1 VPDYIIIGAG
11 SAGCVLA
18 ARLSEDPDVDVH
30 LVEAGPRDDAQELS
44 VPVAFSRLFKGPHDW
59 DYDTEPESGLDGRRL
74 YWPRGKTLGGS
85 SAINAM
91 VYIRGHRSDYDQWRD
106 LGNPGWGF
114 DDVLP
119 YFLRSEDNA
128 RGASAYHGTGGAL
141 AVSDPR
147 SPNPLSL
154 AFVEAAQEAGLR
166 HNDDFNA
173 GEMEGAGL
181 FQVTQR
187 EGLRCSTA
195 QGFLREA
202 EGRPNLH
209 VQTDVH
215 VRRIVVEAG
224 RAIGVELEQYGER
237 WQVLAEREVL
247 LCAGAVNTP
256 QLLMLSGIG
265 DADVLR
271 THGVPLIAHVPG
283 VGRNLQDHPAVPLM
297 WTTDEPVSLLNAEA
311 PEALYDFLTN
321 RRGPLTSNIGEAG
334 GFVRTRAGLPAPDIQ
349 FHAAPVLMLDHGLTP
364 PPEHGYSIGPTL
376 LAPSSRGSVTI
387 RSADPADPPLI
398 AANYFSTEEDVDSML
413 SGIRLGLEIAQQP
426 ALLRFQK
433 QRFLPVPGALREDEL
448 RAHLRATTETM
459 GHPSGTCAMGSGD
472 ESVVDAEL
480 CVHDIEGLRIVD
492 ASVMPTIP
500 RGNTNAP
507 VIMIAEKAS
516 DAIRG
521 RRDVTA
527 GVASAAA
534 QP

>member
-1 VPDYIIIGAG
+1 MPDYIIIGAG

-18 ARLSEDPDVDVH
+18 ARLSEDPTVDVH
-30 LVEAGPRDDAQELS
+30 LIEAGPRDDAQELR

-59 DYDTEPESGLDGRRL
+59 DYDTEAEPELDGRRL

-91 VYIRGHRSDYDQWRD
+91 VYIRGPRDDFDDWRD

-119 YFLRSEDNA
+119 YFMRSEDNA
-128 RGASAYHGTGGAL
+128 RGASSHHGTGGPL
-141 AVSDPR
+141 AVSDLR
-147 SPNPLSL
+147 SPNPMSL
-154 AFVEAAQEAGLR
+154 AFVEAGQAAGLA

-173 GEMEGAGL
+173 GEMEGVGL

-202 EGRPNLH
+202 EKRPNLD
-209 VQTDVH
+209 VQTDVL
-215 VRRIVVEAG
+215 VRRIVVENE

-237 WQVLAEREVL
+237 WQLTAEREVL
-247 LCAGAVNTP
+247 LCAGAINSP

-271 THGVPLIAHVPG
+271 SHDLPVIAHVPG
-283 VGRNLQDHPAVPLM
+283 VGSNLQDHPAVPLM
-297 WTTDEPVSLLNAEA
+297 WTTDEPVSLLTADA
-311 PEALYDFLTN
+311 PEALYDFLSN

-334 GFVRTRAGLPAPDIQ
+334 GFIRTRPDLPAPDIQ
-349 FHAAPVLMLDHGLTP
+349 YHAAPVLLLNHGLTP
-364 PPEHGYSIGPTL
+364 PPEHGFSIGPTL
-376 LAPSSRGSVTI
+376 LAPSSRGRVTI
-387 RSADPADPPLI
+387 RSADPTDQPLI
-398 AANYFSTEEDVDSML
+398 AANYFTTEEDVDAML
-413 SGIRLGLEIAQQP
+413 SGIRLGLEIAQQA
-426 ALLRFQK
+426 ALLRYQK
-433 QRFLPVPGALREDEL
+433 QRFLPVPGALGDDEL
-448 RAHLRATTETM
+448 RTHLRATTETM
-459 GHPSGTCAMGSGD
+459 GHPSCTCAMGSGD
-472 ESVVDAEL
+472 DSVVDAEL
-480 CVHDIEGLRIVD
+480 RVHGIEGLRVVD
-492 ASVMPTIP
+492 ASVMPTIT

-521 RRDVTA
+521 RGVTTA
-527 GVASAAA
+527 VTGAAH
-534 QP
+534 QS

>member
-1 VPDYIIIGAG
+1 MPDYIVVGAG

-18 ARLSEDPDVDVH
+18 ARLSEDPDIEVH
-30 LVEAGPRDDAQELS
+30 LLEAGPRDDAQELS

-59 DYDTEPESGLDGRRL
+59 DYDTEPETGLDGRRL

-91 VYIRGHRSDYDQWRD
+91 VYIRGHRSDYEQWRD

-119 YFLRSEDNA
+119 YFMRSEDNS
-128 RGASAYHGTGGAL
+128 RGASSHHGTGGAL
-141 AVSDPR
+141 AVSDLR

-154 AFVEAAQEAGLR
+154 AFVEAAQAAGLA

-173 GEMEGAGL
+173 GELEGAGL

-187 EGLRCSTA
+187 DGVRCSTA

-202 EGRPNLH
+202 EGRPNLR
-209 VQTDVH
+209 VQTDVK
-215 VRRIVVEAG
+215 VQRILVEDG

-237 WQVLAEREVL
+237 WQILAEREVL

-265 DADVLR
+265 DADALR
-271 THGVPLIAHVPG
+271 AHDVPVVAHVPG

-297 WTTDEPVSLLNAEA
+297 WTTDEPVSLLNADT
-311 PEALYDFLTN
+311 PEALYEFLSS

-334 GFVRTRAGLPAPDIQ
+334 AFVRTRSDVPGPDIQ
-349 FHAAPVLMLDHGLTP
+349 FHAAPVLLLDHGLTP
-364 PPEHGYSIGPTL
+364 PPAHGFSIGPTL

-387 RSADPADPPLI
+387 RSADPGDQPLI
-398 AANYFSTEEDVDSML
+398 AANYFSTEEDVDAML
-413 SGIRLGLEIAQQP
+413 SGLRLGLEIAEQP
-426 ALLRFQK
+426 ALLRFAK
-433 QRFLPVPGALREDEL
+433 ERFLPPPGALGDEQL

-459 GHPSGTCAMGSGD
+459 GHPAGTCAMGRGD
-472 ESVVDAEL
+472 ESVVDSEL
-480 CVHDIEGLRIVD
+480 RVHGIEGLRVVD

-516 DAIRG
+516 DMIRG
-521 RRDVTA
+521 SGGVTVDA
-527 GVASAAA
+527 TSAARGS
-534 QP
+534 

>member
-1 VPDYIIIGAG
+1 MPDYVIVGAG

-30 LVEAGPRDDAQELS
+30 LLEAGPRDDDQKLS
-44 VPVAFSRLFKGPHDW
+44 VPVAFSGLFKGPHDW
-59 DYDTEPESGLDGRRL
+59 DYDTEPEPELNGRRL

-91 VYIRGHRSDYDQWRD
+91 VYIRGDRSDYDHWRD

-119 YFLRSEDNA
+119 YFLRSEDNE
-128 RGASAYHGTGGAL
+128 RGASTHHGTGGPL
-141 AVSDPR
+141 AVSDLR
-147 SPNPLSL
+147 SPNPMSV
-154 AFVEAAQEAGLR
+154 AFVEAARAVGLV

-173 GEMEGAGL
+173 GKLEGVGL

-215 VRRIVVEAG
+215 VRRVLVEGG
-224 RAIGVELEQYGER
+224 RAVGVELEQYGER
-237 WQVLAEREVL
+237 WHIRAEREVL
-247 LCAGAVNTP
+247 LCAGAINTP

-271 THGVPLIAHVPG
+271 RHDVRVIAHVPG

-297 WTTDEPVSLLNAEA
+297 WTTDEPVSLLNADSA
-311 PEALYDFLTN
+311 AALYDFLVN

-334 GFVRTRAGLPAPDIQ
+334 GFVRTRPDLPAPDIQ
-349 FHAAPVLMLDHGLTP
+349 FHAAPVMLLDHGLTP
-364 PPEHGYSIGPTL
+364 PPEHGFSIAPTL

-387 RSADPADPPLI
+387 RSSDPIDPPLM
-398 AANYFSTEEDVDSML
+398 AANYFSTEEDIETML

-426 ALLRFQK
+426 AMLRYQK
-433 QRFLPVPGALREDEL
+433 QRFLPASGPLDDDAL

-459 GHPSGTCAMGSGD
+459 GHPVGTCAMGHGD
-472 ESVVDAEL
+472 DSVVDGEL
-480 CVHDIEGLRIVD
+480 RVHGIDGLRVVD
-492 ASVMPTIP
+492 ASVMPTIS

-516 DAIRG
+516 DAIRDHRAVTTGVTSAG
-521 RRDVTA
+521 RE
-527 GVASAAA
+527 S
-534 QP
+534 